1 MSRTGPSVA
10 RLVALL
16 GSSETCSHRKYV
28 LNPPIKYHLGAMN
41 IPRAH
46 ADEAVLPRR
55 SLEKAL
61 QCLGTSALIWLPR
74 GPIAKTLR
82 SGLEKNSPLGWT
94 SNRRQS

>member
-16 GSSETCSHRKYV
+16 GFFGNLFEQEARFEPAYQ
-28 LNPPIKYHLGAMN
+28 YHLGAMN

-61 QCLGTSALIWLPR
+61 QCLGTSALIWVPR